1 MDSVEVTDKQDLTQ
15 LRAATSLMMTHFIN
29 GHHYPRLVHMIMQ
42 RLQQLLAHPSTE
54 QITGSREIYVQLLEH
69 WQTIYNNLLT
79 QNEARLYFVKN
90 SYTPPVKYEENE
102 VAIMSN
108 FKHKIRHAEDRLYR
122 TSN

>member
-15 LRAATSLMMTHFIN
+15 LRAVTSLMMTHF
-29 GHHYPRLVHMIMQ
+29 MIMQ

-79 QNEARLYFVKN
+79 QDEARLYFVKN
-90 SYTPPVKYEENE
+90 SYTTASQICGK
-102 VAIMSN
+102 
-108 FKHKIRHAEDRLYR
+108 
-122 TSN
+122 